1 MKTRLLTITLLFVG
15 FLVSS
20 SVNAKNETRE
30 VPSFSEVSLRI
41 AATVYIKQGDTQNV
55 DITAN
60 SNILENI
67 ITEVH
72 DRKLVIRF
80 PKRTFFKSNFKSG
93 TIIINIT
100 VPEVDGLFVS
110 GSGDIVAKGDIVTRI
125 LDLAVSGSGDI
136 NLADLK
142 AERVKASISGSG
154 DIVIKNGGLADELS
168 ISISGSG
175 DVNTYGFEAKDV
187 SVKTA
192 GSGNANVNAIDNLKI
207 SIAGSG
213 DVYYTGSAGI
223 DAKVAGSGNVRKK

>member
-1 MKTRLLTITLLFVG
+1 MKTRLLGLTLLLLAILG
-15 FLVSS
+15 TSN
-20 SVNAKNETRE
+20 VNAKNETRK
-30 VPSFSEVSLRI
+30 VASFSEVSLRI
-41 AATVYIKQGDTQNV
+41 SATVFIKQGNSQSV
-55 DITAN
+55 ELTAN
-60 SNILENI
+60 NNILEDI
-67 ITEVH
+67 ITEVN

-80 PKRTFFKSNFKSG
+80 PKRTFFKQNFKSG
-93 TIIINIT
+93 NIIINIT

-110 GSGDIVAKGDIVTRI
+110 GSGDIVAKGDVDTRI

-154 DIVIKNGGLADELS
+154 DIVIKEGGIADELS

-175 DVNTYGFEAKDV
+175 DVNTYGFEAKNV

-192 GSGNANVNAIDNLKI
+192 GSGDASVHAIDNLKV

-213 DVYYTGSAGI
+213 NVYHTGTAAV